1 MILRKKRIQ
10 SVVSL
15 STNHFENCTN
25 HTQDLSS
32 PPKIYIPMCSR
43 MFSYHLAPYAISR
56 SFLHY
61 TLVKC
66 KWWLKFKC
74 DI

>member
-1 MILRKKRIQ
+1 MQ

-32 PPKIYIPMCSR
+32 PPKIYIPMYSR

-56 SFLHY
+56 SLFALY
-61 TLVKC
+61 TC
-66 KWWLKFKC
+66 QM
-74 DI
+74 

>member
-1 MILRKKRIQ
+1 MP

-15 STNHFENCTN
+15 SNTHFENCIN
-25 HTQDLSS
+25 HMQDLSS

-56 SFLHY
+56 SLFALY
-61 TLVKC
+61 TC
-66 KWWLKFKC
+66 Q
-74 DI
+74 I